1 MTRNTVK
8 YFILQ
13 LVINKIFETLLFLK
27 AVLLLNSVA
36 ILKIFENF
44 WPKISKIF
52 INFMKIFLYKFVQKS
67 DETMKII
74 PICYEITIANNCA

>member
-27 AVLLLNSVA
+27 AVLLLNSIA
-36 ILKIFENF
+36 SLKIFENF